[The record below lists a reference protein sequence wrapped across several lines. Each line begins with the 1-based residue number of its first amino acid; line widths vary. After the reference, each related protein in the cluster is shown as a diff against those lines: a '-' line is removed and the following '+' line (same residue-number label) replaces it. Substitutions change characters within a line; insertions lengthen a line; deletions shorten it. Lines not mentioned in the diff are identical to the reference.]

1 MIMGDRDMTDINYKL
16 LQMIISDFSND
27 KICDEL
33 HITKKELKHR
43 INTIKSEGFNITKN
57 YNYNGTRS
65 YIFNKDVLDD
75 DDIISI
81 DGEIKGKG
89 FRALAIADTHIG
101 NGKDNMKYVDAI
113 YNYCIEKN
121 IHIVFHAGDLFD
133 GDIPYSL
140 QPKEQFEKFLALYP
154 CENDILTFL
163 VFGNH
168 EESFLT
174 KYGINLKTV
183 IEKYRDDIVPL
194 GYGERLVRL
203 SNIKD
208 DIVMCHNP
216 RGIQTHG
223 VVISGHSHRYKFVA
237 DDYHPQIIVPTLS
250 DYLHTCDYP
259 GAVELYIESYNK
271 VRYLMLKHLVID
283 ENEKI
288 RVVSKVEHKSS
299 KNYVRK

>member
-1 MIMGDRDMTDINYKL
+1 MTDINYKL
-16 LQMIISDFSND
+16 LQMIVNNFSND
-27 KICDEL
+27 KICEEL
-33 HITKKELKHR
+33 HITKRELKHR
-43 INTIKSEGFNITKN
+43 IGTIKSEGFNITKN
-57 YNYNGTRS
+57 YNYNGTCNYS
-65 YIFNKDVLDD
+65 FNKNVLDYD
-75 DDIISI
+75 DAVSI
-81 DGEIKGKG
+81 DGDLNGKG

-101 NGKDNMKYVDAI
+101 NLKSNMSYIDAI
-113 YNYCIEKN
+113 YDYCMEKN

-140 QPKEQFEKFLALYP
+140 KLQEQFEKFLDNYP
-154 CENDILTFL
+154 NSSNVLTFL

-174 KYGINLKTV
+174 KYGINLKTLL
-183 IEKYRDDIVPL
+183 EKYRDDIVPL
-194 GYGERLVRL
+194 GYGECLVRL

-223 VVISGHSHRYKFVA
+223 LVISGHSHRYKFVA

-259 GAVELYIESYNK
+259 GAVELYIEPYNK

-283 ENEKI
+283 EKGKI